1 MNYDY
6 ASLSYDE
13 LKHVCLEFGLPQY
26 RATQIFRN
34 ISRAIP
40 ICEMTDLSKALRE
53 SLSEK
58 GSLFIPV
65 IEDRLF
71 SSDGTEKFLFRL
83 EDGNLIETVIMKYK
97 HGNSVCI
104 SSQVGC
110 LMGCKFCAS
119 TLCGKIRNLTAGEM
133 LMQVAVANKAVGI
146 SNIVIMGIGEPLDNY
161 DNVVAFLRN
170 VNDEHGLNIGAR
182 HISLSTCGL
191 VNRID
196 TLAADVGQITLSV
209 SLHAPDNETR
219 DILMPVNKTYP
230 LEKLIPSCKRWI
242 EITGRRI
249 SFEYTLVKGINDSVA
264 HAEKLAD
271 LLHGM
276 LCHVNLIPV
285 NHVEERGL
293 FPPCDKVIDKF
304 KSVLEKENMTVTVR
318 RTLGGDINASCGQLR
333 YRHIK
338 KEDFQKVE
346 RS

>member
-1 MNYDY
+1 MSYDY

-13 LKHVCLEFGLPQY
+13 LTQTCLDLGLPKY
-26 RATQIFRN
+26 RAAQIFRN
-34 ISRAIP
+34 ISRAVP
-40 ICEMTDLSKALRE
+40 LSEMTDLSKSLRE
-53 SLSEK
+53 SLAEK
-58 GSLFIPV
+58 GSLFIPAA
-65 IEDRLF
+65 EDRLI

-119 TLCGKIRNLTAGEM
+119 TLRGKVRDLTAGEM
-133 LMQVAVANKAVGI
+133 LMQVAVANKAVGV

-161 DNVVAFLRN
+161 DNVIRFLQN

-191 VNRID
+191 TDRID
-196 TLAADVGQITLSV
+196 ALADDVGQITLSV

-219 DILMPVNKTYP
+219 DVLMPVNKAYP
-230 LEKLIPSCKRWI
+230 LEKLIPSCRKWL
-242 EITGRRI
+242 EKTGRRI
-249 SFEYTLVKGINDSVA
+249 SFEYTLVKGINDSSA
-264 HAEKLAD
+264 HAEKLAA

-276 LCHVNLIPV
+276 LCHINLIPV

-293 FPPCDKVIDKF
+293 YPPSEKTIENF
-304 KSVLEKENMTVTVR
+304 KSVLENKNMTVTVR

-338 KEDFQKVE
+338 NEDFKEIE